1 MMQNAEGAA
10 ERAADHAS
18 DLFRESEYELKVSKF
33 LTPKEK
39 IVVRNTLLQTV
50 GKGAN
55 RCFFFGGCRGT
66 ERTAAVF
73 LPEWLM
79 DTPEF
84 EKIPNEEGEREAFF
98 AAYLVS
104 ENGADV
110 RAELPITAVR
120 ITGSGFKTLSHRDFM
135 GSILSL
141 GIERNMIGDILVR
154 SESEALV
161 FAVKSIVPYILSE
174 LKKIGRDGVRCA
186 EIEISPDFEAERTY
200 EELTIHVSSMRL
212 DGIVSQLTGESRSVS
227 AEMIVKGLVD
237 HNYFT
242 AMNTSAEVKAGDIL
256 SVRGVGKFVVGTS
269 DGTTR
274 SGRLRVHC
282 RRYV

>member
-1 MMQNAEGAA
+1 MQNTEGAA
-10 ERAADHAS
+10 DRAC
-18 DLFRESEYELKVSKF
+18 DLFRESEYELRVSKF

-39 IVVRNTLLQTV
+39 IVVRNTLRQTV
-50 GKGAN
+50 GKGAE
-55 RCFFFGGCRGT
+55 RCFFFGGCRGS
-66 ERTAAVF
+66 ERSAAVF

-84 EKIPNEEGEREAFF
+84 EKIPVDEGEREVFF
-98 AAYLVS
+98 TSYLAS

-110 RAELPITAVR
+110 RAEIPITAVR
-120 ITGSGFKTLSHRDFM
+120 ITGSGFKTLTHRDFM
-135 GSILSL
+135 GSILAL

-161 FAVKSIVPYILSE
+161 FAAKGIVPYILSE
-174 LKKIGRDGVRCA
+174 LEKIGRDGVRCTEA
-186 EIEISPDFEAERTY
+186 EISPTFEAERSY

-212 DGIVSQLTGESRSVS
+212 DGIVSQLTGEARSS
-227 AEMIVKGLVD
+227 SSEMIIKGLVD

-242 AMNTSAEVKAGDIL
+242 ASNVSAEVKNGDII
-256 SVRGVGKFVVGTS
+256 SVRGVGKFVVGST

-282 RRYV
+282 KRYV